1 MHELLAL
8 LLAISLPL
16 APTPVFRC
24 TSATGDVSYQDM
36 PCSRD
41 EASVEIEMAPIPD
54 YAPPRQSDQEAAS
67 GAARELTERPLLPPL
82 QREEPRSWRCIADNG
97 EVFYRH
103 DGCPST
109 ISIVMLDPYA
119 QAYANAALVY
129 VQSIPIRRS
138 EACAAIS
145 ASGRFGSER
154 DQRAAPYEKL
164 TGRDLCR

>member
-1 MHELLAL
+1 MPLAL

-16 APTPVFRC
+16 AQTPVFRC
-24 TSATGDVSYQDM
+24 TSAAGAVSFQDI

-41 EASVEIEMAPIPD
+41 ETSVEIEIAPIPD
-54 YAPPRQSDQEAAS
+54 YVPPLQSDEDAETE
-67 GAARELTERPLLPPL
+67 AAREVAERPFLPPL
-82 QREEPRSWRCIADNG
+82 PPEEPRSWRCIADNG

-119 QAYANAALVY
+119 QAYASSALVY
-129 VQSIPIRRS
+129 VESIPIRRS

-145 ASGRFGSER
+145 SSGRFGADR